1 MPELQGGSTYLN
13 VEYASNIEK
22 KTLEKLNSDDDEK
35 EHDKD
40 SDKNSDISGK
50 RSRDGDVDLFD
61 DDDDIDIWSNEPP
74 SRKLKVDNDEK
85 EGLFDEEFVSD
96 HTIDDD

>member
-13 VEYASNIEK
+13 VEYVSNIEK
-22 KTLEKLNSDDDEK
+22 KSPEKLDSDYNDDK

-40 SDKNSDISGK
+40 SDKNSDMSGK
-50 RSRDGDVDLFD
+50 RLHDVDLFD
-61 DDDDIDIWSNEPP
+61 DDDDMDNWANEPP
-74 SRKLKVDNDEK
+74 SRKLKVDDDK
-85 EGLFDEEFVSD
+85 EEALFDEVVSD